1 MRNVMLRISWQ
12 SVGRRRALY
21 VGSFVALAVGVFM
34 LGLAATTTAATIAYR
49 LPASAT
55 VRVTTLG
62 GPDTPPQHVRVAL
75 ADADVSGLQ
84 TVLSMVGAICGFITV
99 FVIASTFAFAVAS
112 RRREL
117 GLLRLVGATP
127 RQIRRMIIGE
137 AVVVAFAASVT
148 GAIAAQLATPLL
160 LSKASYTELA
170 PVKLVPASPWTPLAI
185 AVGAGMLVALL
196 GARSAARRAGKVAP
210 IDALREASLEPPR
223 IGPVRIGFGLLFL
236 AGAIVML
243 TLIRPSSGDG
253 AVPLAMFTPMIMVI
267 ALTLLAP
274 LVVPVMGRVWAAP
287 LVAWTHI
294 SGRLARSNVVAA
306 PRRSASLAAP
316 ILAISAIAGSMVLS
330 LSFAADSSGAAIR
343 AAVRAPIVVT
353 GAAPVNDPQV
363 RAVDAGL
370 PTQLVRVAEDYA
382 QLEGVEG
389 IDPTVASQTRDLGVL
404 AGDLTRLTG
413 NTVAVSKEMAGFEH
427 YKIGDEV
434 PVVFVDR
441 TPGKLRVVAIVK
453 DAFGVNPP
461 FMIPLDVARTHDPHA
476 KVERSFVLPAE
487 GVAPAELVKR
497 IPNAQLAADW
507 EADQSAGL
515 RKGNQLG
522 LVMLLGPAALYSAI
536 AIANTLLMSSLQ
548 RRTEF
553 VTSRLLGATGRQLQ
567 RMVLWESSLVGAV
580 ALSLG
585 GAITLTVGILIRH
598 AMTSGLSDVP
608 LTIPWGILL
617 TIGALCLVLAVG
629 SALAPAAYLL
639 RSLTVTWCGR
649 RGLSGV
655 GGRVRSGPG
664 CVRCAGRGPG
674 NGRSPGRMGTAPTRR
689 GAGTT

>member
-1 MRNVMLRISWQ
+1 MFQLSRQ
-12 SVGRRRALY
+12 TVGRHRSLY
-21 VGSFVALAVGVFM
+21 AGSFVALAVGVFM
-34 LGLAATTTAATIAYR
+34 LGLAATTTAATIAYH

-55 VRVTTLG
+55 IGVTTLG
-62 GPDTPPQHVRVAL
+62 EPATPPRHVRVAL
-75 ADADVSGLQ
+75 ANADVSGLQ
-84 TVLSMVGAICGFITV
+84 TVLSMVGVICGFITV
-99 FVIASTFAFAVAS
+99 FVIASTFAFAVAA

-127 RQIRRMIIGE
+127 RQLRRMIIGE
-137 AVVVAFAASVT
+137 ASVVAFAASVT
-148 GAIAAQLATPLL
+148 GALGAQLATPLL
-160 LSKASYTELA
+160 LRKASYTSLA
-170 PVKLVPASPWTPLAI
+170 PVKLEPASPWVPLAI

-210 IDALREASLEPPR
+210 IDALREAALEPPR

-236 AGAIVML
+236 AGAILML
-243 TLIRPSSGDG
+243 SLIRPSSGDG
-253 AVPLAMFTPMIMVI
+253 AVPLAMFTPMVMVI

-274 LVVPVMGRVWAAP
+274 LVVPVVGRLWAAP
-287 LVAWTHI
+287 LVAWTHV

-316 ILAISAIAGSMVLS
+316 MLAISAIAGSMVLS
-330 LSFAADSSGAAIR
+330 LSFAADSSAAAIR
-343 AAVRAPIVVT
+343 DAVRAPIVVT
-353 GAAPVNDPQV
+353 GAAPVADPGV

-370 PTQLVRVAEDYA
+370 PTQFVRIAVDDA
-382 QLEGVEG
+382 QLEDVEG
-389 IDPTVASQTRDLGVL
+389 IDPAIASQTRDLGVL
-404 AGDLTRLTG
+404 DGDLRRLTG
-413 NTVAVSKEMAGFEH
+413 LTVAVSKETAGLEH
-427 YKIGDEV
+427 YRVGDEI

-441 TPGKLRVVAIVK
+441 TPAKLRVVAIVK
-453 DAFGVNPP
+453 DAFGVNPS
-461 FMIPLDVARTHDPHA
+461 FMIPLDLAREHAPDA
-476 KVERSFVLPAE
+476 KVERSFVLPAD
-487 GVAPAELVKR
+487 GVAAADLVKQL
-497 IPNAQLAADW
+497 PHAQLAADW
-507 EADQSAGL
+507 EAGQASGL

-548 RRTEF
+548 RRNEF
-553 VTSRLLGATGRQLQ
+553 VTARLLGATDRQLQ

-617 TIGALCLVLAVG
+617 TVGGLCLTLAVA

-639 RSLTVTWCGR
+639 RSVAVTHGHAAGIVR
-649 RGLSGV
+649 
-655 GGRVRSGPG
+655 GGR
-664 CVRCAGRGPG
+664 
-674 NGRSPGRMGTAPTRR
+674 
-689 GAGTT
+689 